1 MYKVGVHLPSARH
14 QGSATCAVGI
24 FGAAK
29 QAFGKYRFSH
39 LSVISRPNRYG
50 DVRECSNKLSDLG
63 MQRQHKLDH
72 ASDSERRVK
81 SGCNGMTEFALVWK
95 SSGVDCILHTR
106 NGKSLCYGSVREF
119 QRQATRTSPLW
130 VLEETGEV
138 IDRTRPPIPLGRID
152 CRSW

>member
-1 MYKVGVHLPSARH
+1 MRGLD
-14 QGSATCAVGI
+14 
-24 FGAAK
+24 FDAAK
-29 QAFGKYRFSH
+29 RVFGRYSFFH
-39 LSVISRPNRYG
+39 LSVINGPNRYG
-50 DVRECSNKLSDLG
+50 DVRECSNMLFDLG

-72 ASDSERRVK
+72 ASDSERTVK

-119 QRQATRTSPLW
+119 QRQATRTSHLW

-138 IDRTRPPIPLGRID
+138 IDRTRAPPLST
-152 CRSW
+152 RSY